1 MSYLA
6 ERREEEKE
14 RRRLEI
20 IEAAERLYAR
30 QGWDGLTMDQLA
42 REARLSRALLY
53 VYFHDRADLHLAIV
67 TRAFRL
73 LRQRFHEAAARAA
86 TGLDQVQAIGR
97 AYIAYAHE
105 FPYYFDACSR
115 FQAARHPADGSPE
128 LDACAQAGDGTIAE
142 VVAALEAGRRD
153 GSIRADLGPTAS
165 TATALWGFTHGILQ
179 LMATKSAELARQ
191 GVALDQFA
199 DHSLALLRHAL
210 RAAPAPTP
218 GS

>member
-20 IEAAERLYAR
+20 IEAAERLYAHR
-30 QGWDGLTMDQLA
+30 GWDGLTMDQLA

-53 VYFHDRADLHLAIV
+53 VYFKDRSELHLAVV

-73 LRQRFHEAAARAA
+73 LQQRFHEAKARASS
-86 TGLDQVQAIGR
+86 GLDQVQAIGR

-105 FPYYFDACSR
+105 FPHYFDACSR
-115 FQAARHPADGSPE
+115 FQAARHPAEGSAE
-128 LDACAQAGDGTIAE
+128 LAACAAAGDGAIAE
-142 VVAALEAGRRD
+142 VFAALEAGRAD
-153 GSIRADLGPTAS
+153 GSIRADLGPIAA

-179 LMATKSAELARQ
+179 LMATKSTELARQ

-199 DHSLALLRHAL
+199 DHSLQLLRHAL
-210 RAAPAPTP
+210 RATP
-218 GS
+218 HG

>member
-42 REARLSRALLY
+42 REARLSRA
-53 VYFHDRADLHLAIV
+53 
-67 TRAFRL
+67 

-165 TATALWGFTHGILQ
+165 TATALWGFTHGTLQ

-210 RAAPAPTP
+210 RATPSPTP
-218 GS
+218 GP